1 MRSVVLDDLKTNQC
15 GICGSKE
22 PFIEYKKLEGVHFIW
37 CKKCH
42 TITFFK
48 QPQSEEKKAQLTASI
63 NEAISSPTS
72 KEQLSKEGFTD
83 NEAVAFLA

>member
-48 QPQSEEKKAQLTASI
+48 QPQSEEKKHRI
-63 NEAISSPTS
+63 ENEMNIYYKKP
-72 KEQLSKEGFTD
+72 
-83 NEAVAFLA
+83 